1 LGLEYVYTNDG
12 DTNQWVEVA
21 AGGGFLGPIGYS
33 GSAGNV
39 MAQGAIGF
47 TGSAGFSDYMSVA
60 LSDEYSPLVSGTAV
74 TFRVPY
80 ALTLT
85 QLPRASLTTAG
96 GSVVTVDIN
105 KNGTSVLGTKL
116 TIDASEKTSTT
127 AATPATLVTTS
138 FADDDEVTLDI
149 DTIGAGATGVKVTI
163 YYRKV

>member
-1 LGLEYVYTNDG
+1 ML
-12 DTNQWVEVA
+12 
-21 AGGGFLGPIGYS
+21 
-33 GSAGNV
+33 
-39 MAQGAIGF
+39 
-47 TGSAGFSDYMSVA
+47 
-60 LSDEYSPLVSGTAV
+60 YSPLVSGTAV